1 MILDMLQEIIPLL
14 LWILLRWMKSNEIE
28 NLVLKPCS
36 DVRFFCFL
44 KYTPPRPSPKE
55 REQKLHSKYDCF

>member
-36 DVRFFCFL
+36 DVRFFCFGIEF
-44 KYTPPRPSPKE
+44 SMFSE
-55 REQKLHSKYDCF
+55 N